1 MAVEN
6 DWKLEEF
13 SIQRIHEMIEVEK
26 VIDIPPYQRG
36 IVWSQSQV
44 NDLLDSIKRGLPFG
58 SILLFKRPD
67 NHYLIIDGLQRTSS
81 IYKFVNEP
89 GKFFDENDISRK
101 DIKKLIDQLC
111 LIGNKDE
118 LFSDISSELK
128 KWVNSNKTM
137 QEVKD
142 LQYAEFGSILANKY
156 TTLKGKEFEI
166 GKLIS
171 PMLKNF
177 KDICDSILSK
187 KVPAIVMTGSDDN
200 LPDVFDRINSKG
212 TTLSKYDIYSA
223 SWGDDKFIIDQSL
236 PKEILEAN
244 RDRYDNMLYGQLQL
258 ADYDSTEFMKK
269 RELKLFELAFGFGKY
284 ISNKW
289 PQLFGESTDPKKMC
303 GIGFNLINACLCN
316 PNNKL
321 KSMKN
326 IFNDK
331 VGQDNIT
338 VFLTKI
344 IECINEVDS
353 TIGTINKFKGN
364 SQKNTAFKPKHT
376 DFQILSIIL
385 TVFINKYVTF
395 EHDSDGEIKSFSYN
409 FDKENSTWKTLKPL
423 FDKNVIRIYLME
435 IANSRWS
442 GTGDKKLDLIIENP
456 QYYMRDVSEKE
467 FRDTIQAWYNNLN
480 SERVELSRVT
490 NPKETELILLA
501 AIYIHTFSAKQNL
514 DDSFY
519 DIEHLA
525 TKKLMKTKLEKYNG
539 DLRLPISSFGNLCYL
554 PLIVNRQKKEKTIYQ
569 DKNYRDN
576 VKLDEVETKY
586 TFTEESDFAFLDEDL
601 DANAFKTKYLNFV
614 DTRFNRMLDKLVS
627 FYF

>member
-1 MAVEN
+1 MAMEN

-13 SIQRIHEMIEVEK
+13 SIQKMHEMIDIEK
-26 VIDIPPYQRG
+26 IIEIPSYQRG
-36 IVWSQSQV
+36 IVWSQSQI

-67 NHYLIIDGLQRTSS
+67 GHYLIIDGLQRTSS

-89 GKFFDENDISRK
+89 GKFFEESDINKK
-101 DIKKLIDQLC
+101 DILNLITKFN
-111 LIGNKDE
+111 ISGNKEE
-118 LFSDISSELK
+118 LYSDISSELIN
-128 KWVNSNKTM
+128 WVKSNKTM
-137 QEVKD
+137 KEVKD
-142 LQYAEFGSILANKY
+142 LQYAEFGYILSNKY
-156 TTLKGKEFEI
+156 SILKGKEFEI
-166 GKLIS
+166 GKLVS

-177 KDICDSILSK
+177 KDICDNILSK
-187 KVPAIVMTGSDDN
+187 KIPAIVMTGTDDN

-223 SWGDDKFIIDQSL
+223 SWGDEKYYIDESL

-258 ADYDSTEFMKK
+258 ADYDSVDFIKT

-284 ISNKW
+284 ISNTW
-289 PQLFGESTDPKKMC
+289 PQLFGESSDPKKMC

-321 KSMKN
+321 KAMKS

-331 VGQDNIT
+331 IGQENIT
-338 VFLTKI
+338 IFISKI
-344 IECINEVDS
+344 IECINEVDK
-353 TIGTINKFKGN
+353 TIGAINKFKGN
-364 SQKNTAFKPKHT
+364 SQKNNAFKPKHT

-385 TVFINKYVTF
+385 TIFINKYVIF
-395 EHDSDGEIKSFSYN
+395 ERDTYGEIKNFFYT
-409 FDKENSTWKTLKPL
+409 FDKENPAWKNLKPV

-435 IANSRWS
+435 IVNGRWS

-456 QYYMRDVSEKE
+456 QYYMRVVSEKE
-467 FRDTIQAWYNNLN
+467 FRDTIESWYNGLN
-480 SERVELSRVT
+480 SERLELSRVS
-490 NPKETELILLA
+490 NPKEPELILMA

-554 PLIVNRQKKEKTIYQ
+554 PSILNRQKKEKTIYQ
-569 DKNYRDN
+569 DKNYRN
-576 VKLDEVETKY
+576 CVRLEEVEEKY
-586 TFTEESDFAFLDEDL
+586 TFTQEKDLAFLDEDL
-601 DANAFKTKYLNFV
+601 TADAFKKKYFEFINL
-614 DTRFNRMLDKLVS
+614 RFTRMLDKLVG